1 MQHEWVFE
9 VLRDLRDYARINGL
23 EAVAAKAEEALVIAK
38 AEVSLLSD
46 PLATEPDMPPDSRT
60 H

>member
-23 EAVAAKAEEALVIAK
+23 PAVAGKAEEALVIAK
-38 AEVSLLSD
+38 AEISFLSD
-46 PLATEPDMPPDSRT
+46 PFAAKSETPPNGRT
-60 H
+60 